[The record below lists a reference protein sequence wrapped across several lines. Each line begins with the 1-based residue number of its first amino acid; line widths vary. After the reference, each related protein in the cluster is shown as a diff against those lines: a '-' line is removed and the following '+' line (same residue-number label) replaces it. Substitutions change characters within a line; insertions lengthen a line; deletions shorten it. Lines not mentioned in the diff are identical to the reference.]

1 MSRDGDY
8 VAESIYSPFT
18 EDTGATRAR
27 SRRRRGNTRTKK
39 ARIARMYVRILTEMC
54 MNRFK
59 WEGLPDS
66 IDPRFLEWT
75 LFRDALSVFYFDKE
89 FDQYMA
95 LRASGRDG
103 VNFYDNPTGFTAY
116 GNQVFS
122 KHLRADECVPIW
134 ANYMRLP
141 DIDVVRIFADRLAE
155 ADRTVEIDIFAS
167 RHPYIVGVGED
178 ERLGMMNAF
187 RAVEEG
193 QPVIFGSE
201 TFNARSLSEKMS
213 VLNLQLEKGAITEM
227 QDARYRIWNDAMTLL
242 GISTMNS
249 FKKERLVGAEADGAD
264 GQAAAMRGVA
274 LNARRYACDQ
284 INRMFPELN
293 VSVDWHTEYMNNGL
307 GPDENTEKAEEAEND
322 G

>member
-18 EDTGATRAR
+18 EDTGATRDR
-27 SRRRRGNTRTKK
+27 SSRRRGNTRTKK

-122 KHLRADECVPIW
+122 KHLKADECVPIW

-141 DIDVVRIFADRLAE
+141 DIDVCPSSLTGWPRPTVLWRL
-155 ADRTVEIDIFAS
+155 TS
-167 RHPYIVGVGED
+167 
-178 ERLGMMNAF
+178 
-187 RAVEEG
+187 
-193 QPVIFGSE
+193 
-201 TFNARSLSEKMS
+201 SLH
-213 VLNLQLEKGAITEM
+213 VT
-227 QDARYRIWNDAMTLL
+227 RTLL
-242 GISTMNS
+242 
-249 FKKERLVGAEADGAD
+249 VW
-264 GQAAAMRGVA
+264 V
-274 LNARRYACDQ
+274 
-284 INRMFPELN
+284 RM
-293 VSVDWHTEYMNNGL
+293 SGWG
-307 GPDENTEKAEEAEND
+307 
-322 G
+322 